1 MKKEDYSQYSIEDL
15 TKREKTARVAT
26 IALGALIVMQF
37 FPCLYL
43 TYKQGFNVFTVMPF
57 TFLPILI
64 VNISTMKKIRAE
76 IDSRNKV
83 S

>member
-1 MKKEDYSQYSIEDL
+1 MKKEDYSQYSVEEL
-15 TKREKTARVAT
+15 TKREKTAKVAT
-26 IALGALIVMQF
+26 IALGAIIVMQF

-57 TFLPILI
+57 TFLPILFI
-64 VNISTMKKIRAE
+64 NFSTMKKIRDE
-76 IDSRNKV
+76 IDSRNKP

>member
-15 TKREKTARVAT
+15 TKKEKTAKVAT
-26 IALGALIVMQF
+26 IMLGFVIFLQF
-37 FPCLYL
+37 LVGVFL
-43 TYKQGFNVFTVMPF
+43 TYQQGFSIFIVLPF

-76 IDSRNKV
+76 IDSRKKA

>member
-15 TKREKTARVAT
+15 TKREKTAKVVT
-26 IALGALIVMQF
+26 IVLGCLIVMQF

-43 TYKQGFNVFTVMPF
+43 TYKQGFNVFTVLPF
-57 TFLPILI
+57 TFLPLLM
-64 VNISTMKKIRAE
+64 VNILTLKKIKAE
-76 IDSRNKV
+76 INSRNKA

>member
-1 MKKEDYSQYSIEDL
+1 MKKEDYSKYSIEDL
-15 TKREKTARVAT
+15 IKKEKTAKVAT

-43 TYKQGFNVFTVMPF
+43 TYKQGFNVFTVLPF
-57 TFLPILI
+57 TFLPLLM
-64 VNISTMKKIRAE
+64 VNILTLKKIKAE
-76 IDSRNKV
+76 MNSRNKA

>member
-1 MKKEDYSQYSIEDL
+1 MKKEDYSKYSIEDL
-15 TKREKTARVAT
+15 TKKEKTAKVAT

-43 TYKQGFNVFTVMPF
+43 TYKQGFNVFTVLPF
-57 TFLPILI
+57 TFLPLLM
-64 VNISTMKKIRAE
+64 VNILTLKKIKAE
-76 IDSRNKV
+76 MNSRNKA

>member
-1 MKKEDYSQYSIEDL
+1 MKKEDYSKYSIEDL
-15 TKREKTARVAT
+15 TKKEKTAKVAT

-43 TYKQGFNVFTVMPF
+43 TYKQGFNVFTVLPF
-57 TFLPILI
+57 TFLPLLM
-64 VNISTMKKIRAE
+64 VNILTLKKIKAE
-76 IDSRNKV
+76 MNSRNKP

>member
-15 TKREKTARVAT
+15 SKREKTAKVAT
-26 IALGALIVMQF
+26 IALGSLLLLQLLVGLF
-37 FPCLYL
+37 L
-43 TYKQGFNVFTVMPF
+43 TFKQGFNIFIFLPF
-57 TFLPILI
+57 AFLPILI

-76 IDSRNKV
+76 IDSRNKA